1 MKRTIASLLA
11 AVLLMSAGLP
21 ISAFSDEGMA
31 VSETIAG
38 NGAIEV
44 SLGQAIPVKGMVSFN
59 VTLSKESGTTIGN
72 QTIALSN
79 GTGETSQRTAKF
91 ENLAGGRYTLTA
103 ESDGYRTF
111 TQTVDVEEGYTYKLN
126 VSNGFLA
133 GYTYQKNDVHPG
145 VLLAGDL
152 DGNAKVDAVDAKLLV
167 SSMDQN
173 SRRDLNGDGVVT
185 LADLQ
190 MLTASMK
197 EDRDLAAT
205 VKPTISSSLI
215 SLEKDPHTSTTG
227 TLENLMSGDG
237 SVTLAPASGSEI
249 SKEAPVVLNF
259 DFSKSVQNTKMEG
272 LSLKTGNDSIVNG
285 IVQVIYIDKN
295 GEEVPVDLP
304 IQEGTQFLLASN
316 VQVNKEADGTLVVD
330 FGEKV
335 AVKKVTLTINKMEKN
350 NNLAEISKVE
360 FLNDMDTR
368 IPPPTMDIPENVTA
382 KPGSAAF
389 TVTWSPCNNVTGYEV
404 LISATPKKD
413 LLKK

>member
-145 VLLAGDL
+145 VQAIWMEMQR
-152 DGNAKVDAVDAKLLV
+152 
-167 SSMDQN
+167 SM
-173 SRRDLNGDGVVT
+173 LW
-185 LADLQ
+185 
-190 MLTASMK
+190 
-197 EDRDLAAT
+197 
-205 VKPTISSSLI
+205 
-215 SLEKDPHTSTTG
+215 
-227 TLENLMSGDG
+227 
-237 SVTLAPASGSEI
+237 
-249 SKEAPVVLNF
+249 
-259 DFSKSVQNTKMEG
+259 
-272 LSLKTGNDSIVNG
+272 
-285 IVQVIYIDKN
+285 
-295 GEEVPVDLP
+295 
-304 IQEGTQFLLASN
+304 TQSC
-316 VQVNKEADGTLVVD
+316 
-330 FGEKV
+330 
-335 AVKKVTLTINKMEKN
+335 
-350 NNLAEISKVE
+350 
-360 FLNDMDTR
+360 
-368 IPPPTMDIPENVTA
+368 
-382 KPGSAAF
+382 
-389 TVTWSPCNNVTGYEV
+389 W
-404 LISATPKKD
+404 
-413 LLKK
+413 